1 MTETAEGI
9 KETPTALYTGLQDGM
24 TREQKMIVVT
34 SVKGQV
40 TTAQQEMETRVNL
53 LFDNEKD
60 YMANDDEM
68 QLLFGC
74 FGKSLKLGKSEMYDR
89 SEQGFPEHIE
99 AVAGYGKS
107 SEEQGYFFY
116 NGWPADVEY
125 VKSTEVNG
133 VKDVEIKTVSWTKR
147 TWGVFGGSSDS
158 VSSTDLY
165 VLLDKTK
172 NAFCTEP
179 AQKITFRPAGRKVRT
194 ILFAKLL
201 IY

>member
-147 TWGVFGGSSDS
+147 TWGVFGCSSDS
-158 VSSTDLY
+158 VSSTDL
-165 VLLDKTK
+165 
-172 NAFCTEP
+172 
-179 AQKITFRPAGRKVRT
+179 
-194 ILFAKLL
+194 
-201 IY
+201 